1 MVRDPV
7 TSRRHPRRAISRVGR
22 AHDHPCRGMR
32 GSLRSRTL
40 APASFEHTAR
50 TGPLFKTRRR
60 RRMVVADFGSG
71 EVFLS
76 MLWFF
81 LFVIWFW
88 LIIAIFS
95 DIFRSHDM
103 SGVAK
108 AGWSI
113 FVIVLPFIGIFTYL
127 IARGGK
133 MTEHA
138 VQDAQA
144 QEDYFN
150 ARVQSAVGGSN
161 EADQLAK
168 LASLREQG
176 VIDDTE
182 FAKMKAK
189 VVA

>member
-1 MVRDPV
+1 
-7 TSRRHPRRAISRVGR
+7 
-22 AHDHPCRGMR
+22 
-32 GSLRSRTL
+32 
-40 APASFEHTAR
+40 
-50 TGPLFKTRRR
+50 
-60 RRMVVADFGSG
+60 MVVAEFGTG

-103 SGVAK
+103 SGWGK
-108 AGWSI
+108 AAWSI

-144 QEDYFN
+144 QEEYFN
-150 ARVQSAVGGSN
+150 ARVQTAVGTNNGAS
-161 EADQLAK
+161 QLAQ
-168 LASLREQG
+168 LASLHDQG
-176 VIDDTE
+176 VIDDAE
-182 FAKMKAK
+182 FAKMKSK

>member
-1 MVRDPV
+1 
-7 TSRRHPRRAISRVGR
+7 
-22 AHDHPCRGMR
+22 
-32 GSLRSRTL
+32 
-40 APASFEHTAR
+40 
-50 TGPLFKTRRR
+50 
-60 RRMVVADFGSG
+60 MVVAEFGTG

-103 SGVAK
+103 SGWGK
-108 AGWSI
+108 AAWSI

-144 QEDYFN
+144 QEEYFK
-150 ARVQSAVGGSN
+150 ARVQSAVGSN
-161 EADQLAK
+161 DADQLAQ
-168 LASLREQG
+168 LAQLHQQG
-176 VIDDTE
+176 VIDDAE
-182 FAKMKAK
+182 FARMKAK

>member
-1 MVRDPV
+1 
-7 TSRRHPRRAISRVGR
+7 
-22 AHDHPCRGMR
+22 
-32 GSLRSRTL
+32 
-40 APASFEHTAR
+40 
-50 TGPLFKTRRR
+50 
-60 RRMVVADFGSG
+60 MVVAEFGTG

-103 SGVAK
+103 SGWAK
-108 AGWSI
+108 AAWSI

-144 QEDYFN
+144 QEEYFN
-150 ARVQSAVGGSN
+150 ARVQSAVGSN
-161 EADQLAK
+161 GADQLAT
-168 LASLREQG
+168 LAQLHNQG
-176 VIDDTE
+176 VIDDAE

>member
-1 MVRDPV
+1 
-7 TSRRHPRRAISRVGR
+7 
-22 AHDHPCRGMR
+22 
-32 GSLRSRTL
+32 
-40 APASFEHTAR
+40 
-50 TGPLFKTRRR
+50 
-60 RRMVVADFGSG
+60 MVVADFGSG

-103 SGVAK
+103 SGWGK
-108 AGWSI
+108 AAWSI

-144 QEDYFN
+144 QEDYFK
-150 ARVQSAVGGSN
+150 ARVQSAVGSAGSD
-161 EADQLAK
+161 ADQLAQ
-168 LASLREQG
+168 LAQLHQQG
-176 VIDDTE
+176 VIDDAE

>member
-1 MVRDPV
+1 
-7 TSRRHPRRAISRVGR
+7 
-22 AHDHPCRGMR
+22 
-32 GSLRSRTL
+32 
-40 APASFEHTAR
+40 
-50 TGPLFKTRRR
+50 
-60 RRMVVADFGSG
+60 MVVAADFGTG
-71 EVFLS
+71 EVF
-76 MLWFF
+76 
-81 LFVIWFW
+81 IWFW

-103 SGVAK
+103 SGWAK
-108 AGWSI
+108 AAWSI

-138 VQDAQA
+138 VQDSQA

-150 ARVQSAVGGSN
+150 ARVKSAVGSN
-161 EADQLAK
+161 SNSEADQLAT
-168 LASLREQG
+168 LSSLHDQG

>member
-1 MVRDPV
+1 
-7 TSRRHPRRAISRVGR
+7 
-22 AHDHPCRGMR
+22 
-32 GSLRSRTL
+32 
-40 APASFEHTAR
+40 
-50 TGPLFKTRRR
+50 
-60 RRMVVADFGSG
+60 MVVAADFGTG

-103 SGVAK
+103 SGWAK
-108 AGWSI
+108 AAWSI

-144 QEDYFN
+144 QEEYFK
-150 ARVQSAVGGSN
+150 ARVQSAVGPN
-161 EADQLAK
+161 DADQLAQ
-168 LASLREQG
+168 LAQLHDQG
-176 VIDDTE
+176 VIDDAE

>member
-1 MVRDPV
+1 
-7 TSRRHPRRAISRVGR
+7 
-22 AHDHPCRGMR
+22 
-32 GSLRSRTL
+32 
-40 APASFEHTAR
+40 
-50 TGPLFKTRRR
+50 
-60 RRMVVADFGSG
+60 MVVAEFGTG

-103 SGVAK
+103 SGWAK
-108 AGWSI
+108 AAWSI

-127 IARGGK
+127 IASGGK

-168 LASLREQG
+168 LATLHDQG
-176 VIDDTE
+176 VLDDAE
-182 FAKMKAK
+182 FARMKAK

>member
-1 MVRDPV
+1 
-7 TSRRHPRRAISRVGR
+7 
-22 AHDHPCRGMR
+22 
-32 GSLRSRTL
+32 
-40 APASFEHTAR
+40 
-50 TGPLFKTRRR
+50 
-60 RRMVVADFGSG
+60 MVVAADFGTG

-103 SGVAK
+103 SGWAK
-108 AGWSI
+108 AAWSI

-138 VQDAQA
+138 VQDSQA

-150 ARVQSAVGGSN
+150 ARVKSAVGTNGNS
-161 EADQLAK
+161 EADQLAT
-168 LASLREQG
+168 LSSLHDQG

>member
-1 MVRDPV
+1 
-7 TSRRHPRRAISRVGR
+7 
-22 AHDHPCRGMR
+22 
-32 GSLRSRTL
+32 
-40 APASFEHTAR
+40 
-50 TGPLFKTRRR
+50 
-60 RRMVVADFGSG
+60 MVVAEFGTG

-103 SGVAK
+103 SGWGK
-108 AGWSI
+108 AAWSI

-144 QEDYFN
+144 QEEYFK
-150 ARVQSAVGGSN
+150 ARVQSAVGGN
-161 EADQLAK
+161 DADQLAQ
-168 LASLREQG
+168 LAQLHQQG
-176 VIDDTE
+176 VIDDAE
-182 FAKMKAK
+182 FARMKAK

>member
-1 MVRDPV
+1 
-7 TSRRHPRRAISRVGR
+7 
-22 AHDHPCRGMR
+22 
-32 GSLRSRTL
+32 
-40 APASFEHTAR
+40 
-50 TGPLFKTRRR
+50 
-60 RRMVVADFGSG
+60 MVVAADFGTG

-103 SGVAK
+103 SGWAK
-108 AGWSI
+108 AAWSI

-138 VQDAQA
+138 VQDSQA
-144 QEDYFN
+144 QDDYFN
-150 ARVQSAVGGSN
+150 ARVKSAVGSN
-161 EADQLAK
+161 SEADQLAT
-168 LASLREQG
+168 LSSLHDQG

>member
-1 MVRDPV
+1 
-7 TSRRHPRRAISRVGR
+7 
-22 AHDHPCRGMR
+22 
-32 GSLRSRTL
+32 
-40 APASFEHTAR
+40 
-50 TGPLFKTRRR
+50 
-60 RRMVVADFGSG
+60 MVVAEFGTG

-103 SGVAK
+103 SGWAK
-108 AGWSI
+108 AAWSI

-144 QEDYFN
+144 QEEYFK
-150 ARVQSAVGGSN
+150 ARVQSAVGPN
-161 EADQLAK
+161 DADQLAQ
-168 LASLREQG
+168 LAQLHDQG
-176 VIDDTE
+176 VIDDAE

>member
-1 MVRDPV
+1 
-7 TSRRHPRRAISRVGR
+7 
-22 AHDHPCRGMR
+22 
-32 GSLRSRTL
+32 
-40 APASFEHTAR
+40 
-50 TGPLFKTRRR
+50 
-60 RRMVVADFGSG
+60 MVVAEFGTG

-103 SGVAK
+103 SGWAK
-108 AGWSI
+108 AAWSI

-168 LASLREQG
+168 LATLHDQG